1 MMILV
6 GIYASPFTGGHSDAK
21 HILRDDGSSAH
32 KLEPKKATNNK
43 YRHMVDRKLNINP
56 SDSFKVKVRHS
67 LFGKTEEELRFE
79 QAFDQIHM
87 LSKVRAINLKKKLG
101 QNDGF
106 AVLLENDGV
115 LMWVGE
121 ILMGPTFTP
130 MNVVFDT
137 GSDWLVVQGSK
148 CTNC

>member
-1 MMILV
+1 
-6 GIYASPFTGGHSDAK
+6 
-21 HILRDDGSSAH
+21 
-32 KLEPKKATNNK
+32 
-43 YRHMVDRKLNINP
+43 MVDRKLNKNP
-56 SDSFKVKVRHS
+56 SNSLIVKMRHT
-67 LFGKTEEELRFE
+67 LFGKTEEELKFE

-101 QNDGF
+101 QAQNDGF
-106 AVLLENDGV
+106 TVLLENDGV

-130 MNVVFDT
+130 MSVVFDT

-148 CTNC
+148 CTNCEGRKYDGSKGK